1 MPSHAAQTDT
11 ARDAARTFAELA
23 DSGALDLPVPGSGRT
38 GERFEVLAGWGRQD
52 PVLARLAEGHA
63 DARAILAELSLTGY
77 EDTPRGQRWGVWAA
91 VPTSVT
97 ARRIGTG
104 WLLDGDRP
112 WCSGAA
118 VCTHALVTAGAPD
131 GPRLFAVEVRG
142 PGMAPLEGTWP
153 AVGMSASDSRTVR
166 FTAVPAEPIGE
177 PDAYVRRPGFW
188 HGSAGVAACW
198 YGVADTLLRASQA
211 RALDPHAVAH
221 LGSVDADLAAAGA
234 LLRETAAAIDAKPAD
249 CDPVPARRLRAVV
262 EACATSV
269 MSHVGRALGAG
280 PLCMDAGHA
289 ARVADLTVYLRQ
301 SHAERDLEMLGA
313 VIAGQEESPW

>member
-1 MPSHAAQTDT
+1 MPSDVAQTDT
-11 ARDAARTFAELA
+11 AEEAAPTFADLA

-38 GERFEVLAGWGRQD
+38 AERFEALAGWGRRD

-91 VPTSVT
+91 VPTSIT

-104 WLLDGDRP
+104 WLLDGDRR

-118 VCTHALVTAGAPD
+118 LCTHALVTAQAPD
-131 GPRLFAVEVRG
+131 GPRLFAVEVGG
-142 PGMAPLEGTWP
+142 P
-153 AVGMSASDSRTVR
+153 
-166 FTAVPAEPIGE
+166 
-177 PDAYVRRPGFW
+177 
-188 HGSAGVAACW
+188 GVAACW
-198 YGVADTLLRASQA
+198 YGGALGVADTLLRARA
-211 RALDPHAVAH
+211 RALDPHALAH
-221 LGSVDADLAAAGA
+221 LGSVDAELAAAGA
-234 LLRETAAAIDAKPAD
+234 LLRETAAAIDAKPAA
-249 CDPVPARRLRAVV
+249 CDPVPARRLRAIV

-280 PLCMDAGHA
+280 PLCMDARHA
-289 ARVADLTVYLRQ
+289 RRVADLTVYLRQ
-301 SHAERDLEMLGA
+301 SHAERDLEMLGT